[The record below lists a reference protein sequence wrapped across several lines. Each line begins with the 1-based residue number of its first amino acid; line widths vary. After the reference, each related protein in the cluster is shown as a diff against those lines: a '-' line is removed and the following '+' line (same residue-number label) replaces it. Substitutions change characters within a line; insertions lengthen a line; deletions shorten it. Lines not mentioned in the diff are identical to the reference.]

1 MNNLLISRSSSK
13 KKSKDKSD
21 SEKEKPKLE
30 KIQVRVQHAEKLSD
44 HEKRT
49 ARRTLIK
56 SVNHEKI
63 EKIEK
68 VTIEVKTEAREVQ
81 EVIPKVVPE
90 EPKKIEER
98 TEDMK
103 TEENP
108 FPRKGSVR
116 SKERRKEILKSIG
129 KSVRCC

>member
-1 MNNLLISRSSSK
+1 MQKNLVTMNHGP
-13 KKSKDKSD
+13 DKGA
-21 SEKEKPKLE
+21 
-30 KIQVRVQHAEKLSD
+30 I
-44 HEKRT
+44 
-49 ARRTLIK
+49 RRTLIK

-68 VTIEVKTEAREVQ
+68 VTIEVKTESRQVQ
-81 EVIPKVVPE
+81 EVTPKIVPE
-90 EPKKIEER
+90 ELKKTEER
-98 TEDMK
+98 TENMK

-129 KSVRCC
+129 KQIRFIII